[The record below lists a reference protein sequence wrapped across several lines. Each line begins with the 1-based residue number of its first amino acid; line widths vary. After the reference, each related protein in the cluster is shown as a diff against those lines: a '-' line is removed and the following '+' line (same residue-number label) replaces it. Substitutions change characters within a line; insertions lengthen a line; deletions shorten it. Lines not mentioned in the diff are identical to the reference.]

1 MNKKIMLGIGIL
13 LMLALVSASSYR
25 TIYNPYSG
33 KLDFVQTSNFTG
45 ENITAYRFIGDGS
58 GLYNLNNSN
67 ISGSQYW
74 YNHTAQIYADDIY
87 VNESGDTMTGNL
99 NMSGNNITN
108 VGVIKFTDNDRIDA
122 PADYFRIIVNDGI
135 VAQFGAAVVYI
146 YQDLSW
152 AIDNKGSK
160 YGASGNSKIYYN
172 ASDLIIDPDVI
183 GNGSVYIGATG
194 NNNLVVANISG
205 VDSLVGNSNN
215 IRIGDAGTDTHALTA
230 NDDLFVSGKF
240 EVDGLSYFDSA
251 VLIPDEIQ
259 LQFGNG
265 AGDAIIQWDTTQTPD
280 SLLIGIGADSNG
292 LLICEKGDED
302 FDFAHLLQSNPTF
315 FLHSAT
321 QSTTEWGSFSHDTQ
335 KFQIDTGGVPGRM
348 NNNTE
353 VASKLDVN
361 MDLTAGADLIV
372 GDELSDLEL
381 LTIESNGTH
390 IVYNSPQGL
399 PHTFTGA
406 NVTGNFYYGEMWYH
420 NHTATELNFAVDGVF
435 YNLTFDNSDVNG
447 FAFNNTADSLT
458 AQIPGKY
465 KVGYMASGDGQNNHI
480 YFTTILVNGID
491 NDRCESHR
499 KMTAGGDIV
508 TMVGNCFVNLVVG
521 DEIKLATVDVGGT
534 GTGNYY
540 SANVNLFRIGD

>member
-1 MNKKIMLGIGIL
+1 
-13 LMLALVSASSYR
+13 MLALVSASSYR

-99 NMSGNNITN
+99 NMSGNNISSVSYIN
-108 VGVIKFTDNDRIDA
+108 PEGDRLNIGDDLA
-122 PADYFRIIVNDGI
+122 LRTGGALLIYNTADSSYNTMSFDGSSMYGGGYDWNL
-135 VAQFGAAVVYI
+135 AL
-146 YQDLSW
+146 DLKLRGTGNPSSTLE
-152 AIDNKGSK
+152 IG
-160 YGASGNSKIYYN
+160 SGN
-172 ASDLIIDPDVI
+172 IDMNGGNITEMSTII
-183 GNGSVYIGATG
+183 GNSDNV
-194 NNNLVVANISG
+194 
-205 VDSLVGNSNN
+205 
-215 IRIGDAGTDTHALTA
+215 RIGDAGTDSHSLTA
-230 NDDLFVSGKF
+230 NDDLFVSGKL
-240 EVDGLSYFDSA
+240 EVDASIYADGGISMAAASA
-251 VLIPDEIQ
+251 IKDDFL
-259 LQFGNG
+259 FYWGNAND
-265 AGDAIIQWDTTQTPD
+265 AGIEYDTTQVPN
-280 SLLIGIGADSNG
+280 SWIFGVSADSKSLVIAELADVNYNW
-292 LLICEKGDED
+292 
-302 FDFAHLLQSNPTF
+302 AHPLQSNPTLF
-315 FLHSAT
+315 MQSSS
-321 QSTTEWGSFSHDTQ
+321 QSTSQWGSFSHDTQ
-335 KFQIDTGGVPGRM
+335 KFQIDAGGVPGRM
-348 NNNTE
+348 ENTTE
-353 VASKLDVN
+353 VVSKLDVN

-372 GDELSDLEL
+372 GDELSDLDL

-435 YNLTFDNSDVNG
+435 YNLTFANSDVNG

-458 AQIPGKY
+458 TLIPGKY

-521 DEIKLATVDVGGT
+521 DEIKLATADVGGT

-540 SANVNLFRIGD
+540 SANVNLVRIGA